1 MAGFDV
7 LNYGASQACGIYR
20 SADEEERH
28 LQHAVDPFLRDA
40 LRRD

>member
-1 MAGFDV
+1 MAGFGV
-7 LNYGASQACGIYR
+7 LNYGASQACGINR